1 MVMMM
6 MNHDDAHH
14 NLVSTVYGRDVR
26 ECGNVGSSNNNNN
39 NTLIILSL

>member
-6 MNHDDAHH
+6 MNRDDAHH
-14 NLVSTVYGRDVR
+14 NLASTVYGRDVR
-26 ECGNVGSSNNNNN
+26 DVGSSNNN